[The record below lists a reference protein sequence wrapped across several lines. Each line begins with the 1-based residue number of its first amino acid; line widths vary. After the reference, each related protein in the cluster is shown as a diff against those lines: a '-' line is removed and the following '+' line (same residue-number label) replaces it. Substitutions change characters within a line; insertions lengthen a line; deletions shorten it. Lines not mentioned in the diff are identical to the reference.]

1 MQLTTRDLQQID
13 AAILAHSKW
22 ITQLKVAI
30 EDGASQFDPDIV
42 MKDNHCEFGR
52 WLYDDFPKVEH
63 TLSVFE
69 QIREIHAA
77 FHRNAA
83 HILRLALDG
92 DRETALETMSIQ
104 SEFMTL
110 SGRLIVLLRDLRG
123 A

>member
-42 MKDNHCEFGR
+42 MTDNHCEFGR
-52 WLYDDFPKVEH
+52 WLYDDFPKAER

-69 QIREIHAA
+69 QIREIHAE